1 MTTVRVSVLSL
12 TPCIVG
18 QCSKQ
23 EMGIVASSFDGYG
36 FSERGWPISV
46 PLMYASSG
54 VEMCRVSEGSVGGG
68 RVCVSGVW
76 ADRVGGCSYRCAVEI
91 WVHGW
96 VWVGVSHRTTNN
108 TKVIGAQAWPSSL
121 IALYTLQTSIIFT
134 VYSFGTVVCH
144 AFTVHET
151 LLTHSTYHTHTHVF
165 GTNGKLCFNMRNAN
179 YRSPSVHDSS
189 PLIYSSELL

>member
-1 MTTVRVSVLSL
+1 MCISFISHPMHCWPVQQAGDGHCSLLLWWLWVQWKRMTYQCPFDVR
-12 TPCIVG
+12 
-18 QCSKQ
+18 
-23 EMGIVASSFDGYG
+23 M
-36 FSERGWPISV
+36 
-46 PLMYASSG
+46 PLSG
-54 VEMCRVSEGSVGGG
+54 VEMCSVSEGSVGGG
-68 RVCVSGVW
+68 RVWVSGVGG
-76 ADRVGGCSYRCAVEI
+76 DRVGGCSYRCAVEM
-91 WVHGW
+91 WVRGW

-121 IALYTLQTSIIFT
+121 IALCSLQTSIIFT

-144 AFTVHET
+144 TFTVHET
-151 LLTHSTYHTHTHVF
+151 LPTHSTYHTHTHVF